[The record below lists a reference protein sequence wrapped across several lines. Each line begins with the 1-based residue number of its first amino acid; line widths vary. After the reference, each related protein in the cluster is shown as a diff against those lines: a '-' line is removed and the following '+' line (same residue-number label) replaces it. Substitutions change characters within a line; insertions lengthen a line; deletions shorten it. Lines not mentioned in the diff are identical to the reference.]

1 MPIQLKFDCMTAVQ
15 FNPFTPEAQ
24 ADPYPLY
31 RSLREADPVHHSELM
46 DLWVLTRHEDVSFVL
61 KDDRFSADRRKST
74 NLLVAQAR
82 KMQEEGPFAQA
93 NTMLSA
99 DPPEH
104 TRLRG
109 LVSKAFTPR
118 RIEEMRPH
126 IQEIV
131 DALLDD
137 LQDRDEFDLIEHLSY
152 PLPVI
157 VIAEMLGIPPENRAE
172 FKRWSNDLV
181 ATMSGPGTTPDALE
195 RARSSGL
202 EMADYFKGVIAER
215 RKEPRDDLLSAMIAA
230 EERGEVL
237 SEDEL
242 LASCMLLL
250 AAGNETT
257 TNLIGNGMLS
267 LLRHEDQLDKL
278 LGDPSLTES
287 AVEEMLRYE
296 GPVQATARTA
306 DADVEIDGHMIEKGK
321 MLFVLLAAANRD
333 PAAFPNPETFDITR
347 EDNNHIAFGN
357 GLHFCLGAPLARMEA
372 QIAFQTL
379 FERRGKPRLV
389 SDDVEW
395 NGNFILRGLKRLPLA
410 FG

>member
-1 MPIQLKFDCMTAVQ
+1 MTAVQ

>member
-1 MPIQLKFDCMTAVQ
+1 
-15 FNPFTPEAQ
+15 
-24 ADPYPLY
+24 
-31 RSLREADPVHHSELM
+31 
-46 DLWVLTRHEDVSFVL
+46 
-61 KDDRFSADRRKST
+61 
-74 NLLVAQAR
+74 
-82 KMQEEGPFAQA
+82 
-93 NTMLSA
+93 
-99 DPPEH
+99 
-104 TRLRG
+104 
-109 LVSKAFTPR
+109 
-118 RIEEMRPH
+118 MRPH

-137 LQDRDEFDLIEHLSY
+137 VQDRDEFDLIEQISY

-181 ATMSGPGTTPDALE
+181 ATIAGPGASPDAVE
-195 RARSSGL
+195 RAQRSGQ
-202 EMADYFKGVIAER
+202 EMAEYFRGVIAER
-215 RKEPRDDLLSAMIAA
+215 RKEPKDDLLSAMIAA

-237 SEDEL
+237 SEEEL

-278 LGDPSLTES
+278 LDDPTLIGS

-306 DADVEIDGHMIEKGK
+306 VADVEIDGQMIEEGK
-321 MLFVLLAAANRD
+321 MVFVLLAAANRD
-333 PAAFPNPETFDITR
+333 PAAFPEPETFDITR
-347 EDNNHIAFGN
+347 EDNNHVAFGN

-372 QIAFQTL
+372 QIAFQAL
-379 FERRGKPRLV
+379 FERRGRPRLV
-389 SDDVEW
+389 SDEAAW
-395 NGNFILRGLKRLPLA
+395 NGNFILRGLTSLPLA
-410 FG
+410 FA

>member
-1 MPIQLKFDCMTAVQ
+1 MTAVQ

-137 LQDRDEFDLIEHLSY
+137 VQDREEFDLIEHLSY

-278 LGDPSLTES
+278 LDDPSLMGS
-287 AVEEMLRYE
+287 AIEEMLRYE

-306 DADVEIDGHMIEKGK
+306 DADVEIDGHAIEKGK

-333 PAAFPNPETFDITR
+333 PAAFPDPETFDITR
-347 EDNNHIAFGN
+347 QDNNHVAFGN

-389 SDDVEW
+389 SDDAEW

-410 FG
+410 FA

>member
-1 MPIQLKFDCMTAVQ
+1 MTAVQ

-74 NLLVAQAR
+74 NLLVTQAR

-278 LGDPSLTES
+278 LDDPSLMGS
-287 AVEEMLRYE
+287 DIEEMLRYE

-306 DADVEIDGHMIEKGK
+306 DADVEIDGHAIEKGK

-333 PAAFPNPETFDITR
+333 PAAFPDPETFDITR
-347 EDNNHIAFGN
+347 QDNNHVAFGN

-379 FERRGKPRLV
+379 FARRGKPRLV
-389 SDDVEW
+389 SDDAEW

-410 FG
+410 FA

>member
-1 MPIQLKFDCMTAVQ
+1 MTAVQ

-61 KDDRFSADRRKST
+61 KDARFSADRRKST

-137 LQDRDEFDLIEHLSY
+137 VQDREEFDLIEHLSY

-181 ATMSGPGTTPDALE
+181 ATMSGPGTSPDALE
-195 RARSSGL
+195 RAQSSGL

>member
-1 MPIQLKFDCMTAVQ
+1 MTAVQ
-15 FNPFTPEAQ
+15 FNPFTPEAK

-31 RSLREADPVHHSELM
+31 RSLRETDPVHHSPLL
-46 DLWVLTRHEDVSFVL
+46 DLWVLSRHEDVSFVL
-61 KDDRFSADRRKST
+61 KDARFSADRRKST
-74 NLLVAQAR
+74 NQLVAQAR
-82 KMQEEGPFAQA
+82 AMQEDGPFAQA

-118 RIEEMRPH
+118 RIEAMRPR
-126 IQEIV
+126 IQEII
-131 DALLDD
+131 DSLLDD
-137 LQDRDEFDLIEHLSY
+137 VQDRDEFDLIEQISY

-157 VIAEMLGIPPENRAE
+157 VIAEMLGIPAENRAE
-172 FKRWSNDLV
+172 FKRWSDDLV
-181 ATMSGPGTTPDALE
+181 ATLAGPGTAPDAVE
-195 RARSSGL
+195 RAQSSGL
-202 EMADYFKGVIAER
+202 EMAEYFRSVIAER

-257 TNLIGNGMLS
+257 TNLIGNGMLT
-267 LLRHEDQLDKL
+267 LLRNEDQLDKL
-278 LGDPSLTES
+278 LDDPSLLDS
-287 AVEEMLRYE
+287 AIEEMLRYE

-333 PAAFPNPETFDITR
+333 PAAFPDAETFDIAR
-347 EDNNHIAFGN
+347 SDNNHVAFGN

-372 QIAFQTL
+372 QITFQTL

-389 SDDVEW
+389 SDEAAW
-395 NGNFILRGLKRLPLA
+395 NGNFILRGLNSLPLA

>member
-1 MPIQLKFDCMTAVQ
+1 MTAVQ

-61 KDDRFSADRRKST
+61 KDARFSADRRKST

-131 DALLDD
+131 DGLLDD

-278 LGDPSLTES
+278 LDDPSLMGS
-287 AVEEMLRYE
+287 AIEEMLRYE

-306 DADVEIDGHMIEKGK
+306 DVDVEIDGHMIEKGK

-333 PAAFPNPETFDITR
+333 PAAFPDPETFDITR
-347 EDNNHIAFGN
+347 QDNNHVAFGN

-379 FERRGKPRLV
+379 FARRGKPRLV
-389 SDDVEW
+389 SDDAEW

>member
-1 MPIQLKFDCMTAVQ
+1 
-15 FNPFTPEAQ
+15 
-24 ADPYPLY
+24 
-31 RSLREADPVHHSELM
+31 
-46 DLWVLTRHEDVSFVL
+46 
-61 KDDRFSADRRKST
+61 
-74 NLLVAQAR
+74 
-82 KMQEEGPFAQA
+82 MQEDGPFSQA

-137 LQDRDEFDLIEHLSY
+137 LQDQDEFDLIEHLSY

-181 ATMSGPGTTPDALE
+181 ATMSGPGTAPDALE
-195 RARSSGL
+195 RARTSGL

-257 TNLIGNGMLS
+257 TNLIGNGMLA
-267 LLRHEDQLDKL
+267 LLRNEDQLQKL
-278 LGDPSLTES
+278 LDDPSLTES
-287 AVEEMLRYE
+287 AVEEMLRYD

-306 DADVEIDGHMIEKGK
+306 DEDVEIDGHMIEKGK

-333 PAAFPNPETFDITR
+333 PAAFPDPETFDNTR
-347 EDNNHIAFGN
+347 DDNNHVAFGN

-379 FERRGKPRLV
+379 FQRRGKPRLV
-389 SDDVEW
+389 SDEAQW

-410 FG
+410 FS

>member
-1 MPIQLKFDCMTAVQ
+1 MTAVQ

-74 NLLVAQAR
+74 NLLVTQAR

-278 LGDPSLTES
+278 LDDPSLMGS
-287 AVEEMLRYE
+287 AIEEMLRYE

-333 PAAFPNPETFDITR
+333 PAAFPDAETFDITR
-347 EDNNHIAFGN
+347 SDNNHVAFGN

-372 QIAFQTL
+372 QITFQTL
-379 FERRGKPRLV
+379 FERRGRPRLV
-389 SDDVEW
+389 SDEAAW
-395 NGNFILRGLKRLPLA
+395 NGNFILRGLKELPLA
-410 FG
+410 FEN

>member
-1 MPIQLKFDCMTAVQ
+1 MTAVQ

-137 LQDRDEFDLIEHLSY
+137 LQDRDEFDLIEQLSY